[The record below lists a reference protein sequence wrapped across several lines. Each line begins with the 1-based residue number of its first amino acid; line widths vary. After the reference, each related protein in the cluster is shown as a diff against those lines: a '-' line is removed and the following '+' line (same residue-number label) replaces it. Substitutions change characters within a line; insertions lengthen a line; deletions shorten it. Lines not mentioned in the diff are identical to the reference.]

1 MQRSRG
7 QFPAAAKSSP
17 RIRRALKVLLALS
30 ILGSI
35 SYVAILGTLAYR
47 GFTEGTTP
55 GPDLVA
61 RLQDGSL
68 RQDDVESIEIFEVF
82 IEPATHSPYNP
93 LWMRPEDYPAL
104 ATLRDRKSM
113 GVILHD
119 LEYAISGIPEI
130 SHPSTTS
137 RVFMRIHTA
146 KGWYWV
152 KAQVLSSATQRRLA
166 FGVGNLNA
174 TSIPSGNYY
183 RGTVGEF
190 LTLLK
195 ELKREQR
202 ASLQGDSTPASP

>member
-7 QFPAAAKSSP
+7 QAPAAAKSSP
-17 RIRRALKVLLALS
+17 RIRRALKILLALS

-35 SYVAILGTLAYR
+35 VCLAILSTLVYR
-47 GFTEGTTP
+47 EVTEGTTP

-68 RQDDVESIEIFEVF
+68 RQDDVESIEIFGEF
-82 IEPATHSPYNP
+82 IEPATHSPYNS

-166 FGVGNLNA
+166 FGVGNLSA
-174 TSIPSGNYY
+174 TNIPWGNYY
-183 RGTVGEF
+183 RGTVDEF

-195 ELKREQR
+195 DLKRAQ
-202 ASLQGDSTPASP
+202 AATSQNTATPVRR